1 MIVNTV
7 GFETLVRREIVRT
20 FAIINQVIWPPVI
33 QTLLYVF
40 VFGLA
45 LGSRIQNV
53 QGVSYA
59 QFLIP
64 GLIMLQVIDQTY
76 SESSSSVF
84 QGRFMNSIH
93 ELLIAPLSAIEI
105 VLGYVVSGV
114 VRAVFIALLITVL
127 GIVFVHTAP
136 TNWWLYLITIVLVAV
151 LFSSLGIIF
160 GLLAEKFDHI
170 AVLTTF
176 FITPLVFVGGV
187 FTSMAFL
194 PPLVQ
199 KISLVNPMFHMI
211 DAFRYSYT
219 TRGDEPQASRSAPR
233 LTDWPAGFDWY
244 TFVCCWCGQETFV
257 GREREQSL
265 DDFSTMCD
273 WLYGEPPVCSGCQRE
288 AA

>member
-20 FAIINQVIWPPVI
+20 FSIINQVIWPPVI

-84 QGRFMNSIH
+84 QGRFMNSIQ

-105 VLGYVVSGV
+105 VLGYVVAGV

-136 TNWWLYLITIVLVAV
+136 TNWWLYLITIVLVAI
-151 LFSSLGIIF
+151 LFSSLGIVF

-219 TRGDEPQASRSAPR
+219 ARGDEPLAVA
-233 LTDWPAGFDWY
+233 LTVVAVLAVAAFTIALQMTAAG
-244 TFVCCWCGQETFV
+244 VKL
-257 GREREQSL
+257 R
-265 DDFSTMCD
+265 
-273 WLYGEPPVCSGCQRE
+273 
-288 AA
+288 A

>member
-84 QGRFMNSIH
+84 QGRFMNSIQ

-105 VLGYVVSGV
+105 VLGYVVAGV

-136 TNWWLYLITIVLVAV
+136 TTWWLYVITIVLVAI
-151 LFSSLGIIF
+151 LFSSLGIVF

-219 TRGDEPQASRSAPR
+219 AHGDEPLAVALAVVTVLATAAFTIALWMTASGVKLRA
-233 LTDWPAGFDWY
+233 
-244 TFVCCWCGQETFV
+244 
-257 GREREQSL
+257 
-265 DDFSTMCD
+265 
-273 WLYGEPPVCSGCQRE
+273 
-288 AA
+288 